1 MSHSYVSSLFHCVFS
16 TKNRR
21 KLIDQELQERLWP
34 YLGGIAKENKFKA
47 LAVGGIEDHI
57 HMLLSLPASISLSK
71 AMQLVKGGSSKWI
84 RDEFPERHDFSWQ
97 DGYGAF
103 SIGISQVE
111 ETKRN
116 IANQREHHK
125 TRTFQEEYLAFL
137 DKHGVQYDPQYVW
150 G

>member
-16 TKNRR
+16 TKSRQ

-34 YLGGIAKENKFKA
+34 YLGGIAKENNFKA
-47 LAVGGIEDHI
+47 LAIGGIEDHI

-71 AMQLVKGGSSKWI
+71 AMQLVKGGSSKWVH
-84 RDEFPERHDFSWQ
+84 DEFPEHRDFSWQ
-97 DGYGAF
+97 EGYGGF
-103 SIGISQVE
+103 SVGISQVE
-111 ETKRN
+111 ETTRY
-116 IANQREHHK
+116 IVNQREHHR

-137 DKHGVQYDPQYVW
+137 DKHGIQYDPKYVW

>member
-1 MSHSYVSSLFHCVFS
+1 MPSTVSV
-16 TKNRR
+16 
-21 KLIDQELQERLWP
+21 
-34 YLGGIAKENKFKA
+34 A
-47 LAVGGIEDHI
+47 
-57 HMLLSLPASISLSK
+57 K

-84 RDEFPERHDFSWQ
+84 HDEFPERRAFAWQ
-97 DGYGAF
+97 EGYGAF

-111 ETKRN
+111 ETKRY

-125 TRTFQEEYLAFL
+125 TRTFQEEYLVFL